1 MKKKREGP
9 LCLLLLYLKNY
20 DWLVYYTPAV
30 IFIIKSFHSGLNS
43 YSRTTMSSRDTTT
56 LYDNARVANFSVLLE
71 DDDERVRN
79 GEIENTVVSTP
90 KKEEPVVAPAAPPVV
105 APPVDTESSEGWS
118 CVTKNTK
125 KASSNPHK
133 ATIRPSG
140 SSPTMKPSFNSRNGG
155 HHQNSHHN
163 NNNNHHH
170 HHHRSKPF
178 IPPLQMDQLNK
189 DQTVEVYDFPSEWRT
204 SDLKRLF
211 AGSEYRLK
219 WHSDNSCWF
228 HFENAEA
235 CSKAI
240 SGVSLI
246 IKDIIED
253 LKMKKKNGEDENEKK
268 DEEDKQQ
275 QQQQQQASPSQSVA
289 ITEEA
294 LLMVKVRPFDSK
306 NVITTT
312 SNTSITTAT
321 TTPIEQ

>member
-1 MKKKREGP
+1 MEKAFYEENREGP

-43 YSRTTMSSRDTTT
+43 PTSTTTRTIMSSRDTTT
-56 LYDNARVANFSVLLE
+56 LYDSARVANFSVLLE
-71 DDDERVRN
+71 DDDELVRN
-79 GEIENTVVSTP
+79 GEVENTVVSTP
-90 KKEEPVVAPAAPPVV
+90 KKEEPVVAAAAAPVV
-105 APPVDTESSEGWS
+105 ALPVDTESSEGWS

-155 HHQNSHHN
+155 HHQHP
-163 NNNNHHH
+163 HH

-228 HFENAEA
+228 HFENADA
-235 CSKAI
+235 CSKAT

-246 IKDIIED
+246 IKEIIED
-253 LKMKKKNGEDENEKK
+253 LKMKKKNSEDENEKK
-268 DEEDKQQ
+268 DEEDKH
-275 QQQQQQASPSQSVA
+275 QQQQQASPSQSVA

-294 LLMVKVRPFDSK
+294 LLMVKVRPFDSR

-312 SNTSITTAT
+312 SNTTTAT